1 MEEGG
6 RSEGGGREERGDRGR
21 GKEEDGGGEKEGGKG
36 LVFIRMFKSHW
47 QTSHTH
53 VCTMGF
59 PCTHT
64 LKGLHENGCKPFD
77 CMANSTWKCSEDNNE
92 QSMPC
97 PTVPFWQV
105 QLPFQVGA
113 HTYCKLRLK
122 QKD

>member
-1 MEEGG
+1 M
-6 RSEGGGREERGDRGR
+6 D
-21 GKEEDGGGEKEGGKG
+21 
-36 LVFIRMFKSHW
+36 FN
-47 QTSHTH
+47 
-53 VCTMGF
+53 
-59 PCTHT
+59 CTHT

-122 QKD
+122 QKDCVGRQIMCTTYVCIVMSMEGRISDSHYNTDRKQ